1 MGCAGSP
8 VMTAIQLLT
17 PPIDKI
23 AENVKSVTNPKPEG
37 RSTDGNGC
45 TNYWVHQKFTK
56 SGTVCYTSC
65 MKEISCDKH

>member
-8 VMTAIQLLT
+8 IMTAAQLLL

-23 AENVKSVTNPKPEG
+23 AENVGVKSSTPE
-37 RSTDGNGC
+37 RSTDSDGC

-65 MKEISCDKH
+65 MKEISCEKH